1 MIEIFKRHKD
11 NQTVSLNGLKRLLL
25 HASLKIESTADC
37 NLILTNIYFN

>member
-11 NQTVSLNGLKRLLL
+11 NQTVSLKRLLL
-25 HASLKIESTADC
+25 HSSLKIESTADC